1 MLSTLGLVAALS
13 SMRTPGTALPA
24 ASLPS
29 LRGPNVAL
37 RSLVGAPIVVV
48 IVADWCDPCHAGMPS
63 IVAAAARH
71 PAVRFLAI
79 DELESASR
87 ARAFVAATHVP
98 FETVLLT
105 NGAFSKPGV
114 TDEQRAATGLDIPAV
129 YVLDRRGVVVRA
141 FVGADAMAGDKIE
154 AALRALGP

>member
-24 ASLPS
+24 VSLPS
-29 LRGPNVAL
+29 LRGPRIAL
-37 RSLVGAPIVVV
+37 GSLRGAPSVVV
-48 IVADWCDPCHAGMPS
+48 VVADWCDPCHAGMAS

-71 PAVRFLAI
+71 PAVRFLAV
-79 DELESASR
+79 DVLESAAH

-98 FETVLLT
+98 FATVLLT
-105 NGAFSKPGV
+105 DATFSKPGV
-114 TDEQRAATGLDIPAV
+114 TDEQRGATGLDIPAV

-141 FVGADAMAGDKIE
+141 LVGADALAGDRIE